1 MKVTLSAIFTEG
13 RNLGLYDGTN
23 PTTGVRIPKGKKHGR
38 KRLAY
43 SLDEILK
50 HLEVFSQEGP
60 LVIPKAL
67 PRKRRAGLG
76 RRKKIGDGNHRP
88 VISASVIRAI
98 IGVTGFAGLRRGEIR
113 GLWWNDDRENVLA
126 VCRSVWRTT
135 LKNTKT
141 EEDIDEPGYVPII
154 QPLRLLPDAIKPEHA
169 AGFIFPNR
177 VGGAPDLDNLSDRVI
192 RPIFEAHGL
201 ESKGWHAYRRGLA
214 TNLKELGVEDTTI
227 QVHSEARKCDDN
239 AAFLHQDGAESGA

>member
-1 MKVTLSAIFTEG
+1 LESFG
-13 RNLGLYDGTN
+13 RRRVSFSHSKFK
-23 PTTGVRIPKGKKHGR
+23 PARRRPCCGVRIPKGKKHGR

-88 VISASVIRAI
+88 VIGASVIRAI

-113 GLWWNDDRENVLA
+113 GLWWDDDRENILA
-126 VCRSVWRTT
+126 VCRCVWRTT

-154 QPLRLLPDAIKPEHA
+154 QPLRLLLDAIKPEHA

-177 VGGAPDLDNLSDRVI
+177 VGGALTSTISRTVSSSPYLKRMAWSGRDGM
-192 RPIFEAHGL
+192 PIVAVSQRTSRNWEWKTPR
-201 ESKGWHAYRRGLA
+201 S
-214 TNLKELGVEDTTI
+214 
-227 QVHSEARKCDDN
+227 S
-239 AAFLHQDGAESGA
+239 AF